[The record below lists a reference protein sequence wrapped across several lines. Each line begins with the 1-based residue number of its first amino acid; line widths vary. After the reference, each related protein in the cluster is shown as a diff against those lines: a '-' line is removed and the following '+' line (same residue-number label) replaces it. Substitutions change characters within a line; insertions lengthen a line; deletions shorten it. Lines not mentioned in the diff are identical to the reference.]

1 MSAGYILKGATL
13 VDKTTGVPFT
23 FEILTARR
31 EQERLLLNYAASLK
45 LVGIKVHLRIVD
57 SAQYQQRK
65 NTFDFDMTDNE
76 WRASL
81 SPGNEQNFRWS
92 AKAADSEGSYN
103 FAGVKNP
110 AVDAMIKALLA
121 AKKPG
126 RFCIQRP
133 RPGQSLIV
141 WKPCHPP
148 LPHPGTMGG
157 NLVPSKAPGQTN
169 LCMVCALTLS
179 GNVLIPIRKG
189 LGMIR
194 LEMATRQMTD

>member
-1 MSAGYILKGATL
+1 MLKGATL
-13 VDKTTGVPFT
+13 IDKQTGIPFT

-31 EQERLLLNYAASLK
+31 EQERLLLNFAASLK

-65 NTFDFDMTDNE
+65 TTFDYDMTDNE

-110 AVDAMIKALLA
+110 AVDAMIKAMLA
-121 AKKPG
+121 AKS
-126 RFCIQRP
+126 REQFVSSTR
-133 RPGQSLIV
+133 
-141 WKPCHPP
+141 
-148 LPHPGTMGG
+148 
-157 NLVPSKAPGQTN
+157 
-169 LCMVCALTLS
+169 ALDRVLLS
-179 GNVLIPIRKG
+179 GNHVIPLYHTPGQWLAIWSHLKHPKATSLYG
-189 LGMIR
+189 LR
-194 LEMATRQMTD
+194 LDTLWQRAATN